1 MCLEKSSMF
10 WLKQLILMRRYGLTH
25 KLPKSFPHRKESV
38 QGERYDFSLL
48 KHPVIA
54 VTGYKFMVLNLK
66 LNLNLKF
73 KMYTCQYT
81 MLLNTQCCMFSLL
94 LIFRKKCHCRKEKR
108 KNRKSSSRLKADHWN
123 KGWKSRLHQPFYF
136 NVI

>member
-66 LNLNLKF
+66 CMSVYNVIEHPMLHIFFVVDIQK
-73 KMYTCQYT
+73 KM
-81 MLLNTQCCMFSLL
+81 SLSQ
-94 LIFRKKCHCRKEKR
+94 IKEK
-108 KNRKSSSRLKADHWN
+108 K
-123 KGWKSRLHQPFYF
+123 
-136 NVI
+136 